1 MKLSPR
7 ERDKMAT
14 KKLTIEWAIRYDEDT
29 HINIEIPEDCEDVD
43 AFIEKAVDDIAEGM
57 TGAEPDYKTMEMTEV
72 YIRGIYDEDWNELY
86 AV

>member
-14 KKLTIEWAIRYDEDT
+14 KKLTIEWAIHYDVNTYLD
-29 HINIEIPEDCEDVD
+29 IEIPEDCEDVD
-43 AFIEKAVDDIAEGM
+43 AFIEKEAEGIAEGL
-57 TGAEPDYKTMEMTEV
+57 TSAEPDYKGMEMSEV